1 MGVGKERPLK
11 VWKRFEQV
19 ESAGTEIS
27 YRCVRCRG
35 CADCKNGERIECISM
50 QEEVE
55 QAVIEQSVV
64 VGITQ
69 GQTSAKLPFLCDPT
83 TKLTPNRHIA
93 KRVYDGQLK
102 KLSANLEDKNDVIMS
117 ENKLQE
123 LGFVDFMENLTVEQ
137 QGKIMNSPMNYFIPW
152 RSVWNM
158 NSLSTQCRLVFD
170 ASQSTSTGVSLN
182 CLLAKGRNN
191 MNKLVELGI
200 RWQIRRYA
208 FHCDIRKMYNTTRLN
223 EDHWCYQLY
232 LWDNDL
238 SQEREPKVKVIKTL
252 IYGVKSSGNQAERG
266 IRETGN
272 LMKEGYPRQNEMIH
286 DDIYVDDC
294 MSGEDRYDAVCET
307 TDALKLVLNK
317 GGSPFPGFILLYI

>member
-1 MGVGKERPLK
+1 MKCHILGFKESEVNKDVSDSWVFVNKRPLK

-27 YRCVRCRG
+27 YRCVRCHG
-35 CADCKNGERIECISM
+35 CADCKNGERIECISI

-64 VGITQ
+64 VDITQ

-83 TKLTPNRHIA
+83 KKLTPNRHIA

-123 LGFVDFMENLTVEQ
+123 LGFVDFLENLTVEQ
-137 QGKIMNSPMNYFIPW
+137 QGKIMNSPINYFIPW

-200 RWQIRRYA
+200 RWQIRRDA
-208 FHCDIRKMYNTTRLN
+208 FHCDICKMYNT
-223 EDHWCYQLY
+223 
-232 LWDNDL
+232 
-238 SQEREPKVKVIKTL
+238 KAK
-252 IYGVKSSGNQAERG
+252 
-266 IRETGN
+266 
-272 LMKEGYPRQNEMIH
+272 
-286 DDIYVDDC
+286 
-294 MSGEDRYDAVCET
+294 
-307 TDALKLVLNK
+307 
-317 GGSPFPGFILLYI
+317 